1 MDIHEP
7 SADVLEYSVTDLS
20 DELLYSLF
28 SGACER
34 TGLDDSIEEFVEVVE
49 WELVHAVNVGQVSHY
64 KVQNGPSQGHC
75 LVTAPG
81 QVYHHLFL
89 FCLL

>member
-49 WELVHAVNVGQVSHY
+49 
-64 KVQNGPSQGHC
+64 
-75 LVTAPG
+75 
-81 QVYHHLFL
+81 
-89 FCLL
+89 